1 MRGIRPGS
9 TRLRVHIGRLLVAA
23 GAVVGALGFALLPAG
38 GQTDDSG
45 TTATISKD
53 GWWRPASPLP
63 STVPAAAIAVSAQG
77 GNDDKVAAIGID
89 FHLSTEE
96 SLDSLKLTLVEDTT
110 PGATYPPP
118 DAPAQAQAQI
128 SACPITGIWVPEKA
142 GDIAKKPAADCTTA
156 RADGVRNPDAT
167 WVFDL
172 TSVAELWSS
181 NAIEQ
186 NGVLLVKRVAAPV
199 TFQISFKDLSTG
211 TMRLQASTTF
221 IESETTTT
229 EDTIFTED
237 TTFTEDT
244 SGDENFFTE
253 IAESAEGSNTTPLG
267 IVETTTTTTAAAR
280 EPSSN
285 VPISNRNPTKGSLPA
300 ATFLLFPLALG
311 LALVGGLVLGPA
323 GDPAMSRRREG
334 GLSRALD
341 RRTQQQQE
349 AL

>member
-9 TRLRVHIGRLLVAA
+9 SRLRVHIGRSLVAA
-23 GAVVGALGFALLPAG
+23 GAVVGALGFALLPAE

-63 STVPAAAIAVSAQG
+63 STVPATAIAVSAQG
-77 GNDDKVAAIGID
+77 GNDDKVAALGID

-96 SLDSLKLTLVEDTT
+96 TLDSLKLTLVEDTT

-118 DAPAQAQAQI
+118 DAPREAQAAI
-128 SACPITGIWVPEKA
+128 SACPITGIWVSEKG

-156 RADGVRNPDAT
+156 RGDGTRNADAT
-167 WVFDL
+167 WTFDL
-172 TSVAELWSS
+172 TSIAELWSS

-186 NGVLLVKRVAAPV
+186 NGILLVKRVAAPI

-229 EDTIFTED
+229 EDTFFTED
-237 TTFTEDT
+237 TTVTEDT
-244 SGDENFFTE
+244 SGGNFFTD

-267 IVETTTTTTAAAR
+267 IVDTTTTTTAVR
-280 EPSSN
+280 EPSGN
-285 VPISNRNPTKGSLPA
+285 VPISNRTPTKGSLPA
-300 ATFLLFPLALG
+300 ATLLLFPLALG